1 MSGDAARR
9 VRALHACEHSFF
21 DDPKREF
28 RNAHAKL
35 GAYMASPVS
44 GVKRFLFWDYPRA
57 GWQYDVM
64 VGLILVFIFLTPR
77 EWFRDQPR
85 ASSIVMLPA
94 EHGSNVFWMDSE
106 QLGGV
111 PEAQRA
117 TRASALLKARTGKK
131 YNVVRLE
138 PIVDS
143 EQEVKGYM
151 AFTTP

>member
-1 MSGDAARR
+1 
-9 VRALHACEHSFF
+9 
-21 DDPKREF
+21 
-28 RNAHAKL
+28 
-35 GAYMASPVS
+35 MAGPVS

-64 VGLILVFIFLTPR
+64 VGLILAFIFLMPR

-106 QLGGV
+106 QLSDV
-111 PEAQRA
+111 PEAQRPEQA
-117 TRASALLKARTGKK
+117 GNLLQARTGKK

-143 EQEVKGYM
+143 EKEIKGYM